1 MGLYQSLNKEQKQ
14 ILEQWIAFFGF
25 SPIRY
30 LSLSAVSTGEQRL
43 ALLARAFVKS
53 PPLLVLDE
61 PCQHL
66 DEQHTQQVIQLVD
79 AICSQTNTTLIYVS
93 HYADEVP
100 SSITNVFELTN
111 GLQNIY
117 KKEEIKAA

>member
-1 MGLYQSLNKEQKQ
+1 KAITIEQTVASGFFDTMGLYQSLNKEQKQ

-66 DEQHTQQVIQLVD
+66 DEQHTQQV
-79 AICSQTNTTLIYVS
+79 
-93 HYADEVP
+93 
-100 SSITNVFELTN
+100 
-111 GLQNIY
+111 
-117 KKEEIKAA
+117 